1 MDLKYILSQLIS
13 LKESQRV
20 QAAENVEA
28 LDAAI
33 DLIRNSEQYKK
44 EAGHDHDTRHCP
56 EHGSCGDCKFRVLKD
71 FEVPCSKCSNCKN
84 TSTCYFTSEID
95 SIPKHDVEIDSIPKH
110 DVEKHDV
117 EKYEEPRCGNCEFVE
132 LDGSAEPC
140 NKCSNASGS
149 NTDKCYF
156 TPKIKETENK

>member
-44 EAGHDHDTRHCP
+44 EAGHGHDTRH
-56 EHGSCGDCKFRVLKD
+56 
-71 FEVPCSKCSNCKN
+71 
-84 TSTCYFTSEID
+84 
-95 SIPKHDVEIDSIPKH
+95 
-110 DVEKHDV
+110 
-117 EKYEEPRCGNCEFVE
+117 
-132 LDGSAEPC
+132 
-140 NKCSNASGS
+140 
-149 NTDKCYF
+149 
-156 TPKIKETENK
+156 